1 MRRTLQLLV
10 LLAALVYALGWAA
23 SQARSIKD
31 RDEVEK
37 LTGKMKT
44 VCVGRHLIDVPTQA
58 QLSFSGGNIDGFSVN
73 TVEESDTEFRERI
86 AGREREIAARGPAT
100 DGSGGMVEAHDL
112 RIPGLTG
119 RTFIYGRNRSY
130 WFEAGRR
137 VDDEWVAVEIH
148 AHANGLSVSLSSK
161 FADEATAA
169 SAEGLISGLQVR
181 GNDEIPAKAGFC
193 VERAVFT
200 DPLPA
205 HKSEHT
211 VMHLGLPGHPELGL
225 TLASIA
231 GGTPG
236 TSLLVRVA
244 QAEASTSPAV
254 SLRMTKLRERK
265 RSINNID
272 GEEVLIRAREFNGA
286 TSYGFSWDAPGTK
299 DSLFQPYLSL
309 ELQTKPVD
317 TSLHEDALLT
327 LWDSIASSIRPQGR
341 DTPGVRHD
349 HPDSGPRPASRTQQ

>member
-1 MRRTLQLLV
+1 MRRWLQFLV
-10 LLAALVYALGWAA
+10 LLAALVYALGWAV

-31 RDEVEK
+31 RSEVAKMTE
-37 LTGKMKT
+37 KMKT
-44 VCVGRHLIDVPTQA
+44 VCVGRHLVDVPAQA
-58 QLSFSGGNIDGFSVN
+58 KVSFSGALIDGFSVDM
-73 TVEESDTEFRERI
+73 VEESDTEFRDRI

-100 DGSGGMVEAHDL
+100 DGSGGMVEARDL

-119 RTFIYGRNRSY
+119 RTFIHARNRSY

-148 AHANGLSVSLSSK
+148 AHAKGHSVSLSSK

-181 GNDEIPAKAGFC
+181 AHDEVPAIAGFC
-193 VERAVFT
+193 VERAVFI

-211 VMHLGLPGHPELGL
+211 VMHLDLPGHPELGL

-231 GGTPG
+231 GGKPG
-236 TSLLVRVA
+236 TSLSVRAA
-244 QAEASTSPAV
+244 QAEASMSPAA
-254 SLRMTKLRERK
+254 SLRMKKLRERK
-265 RSINNID
+265 RSINSIE
-272 GEEVLIRAREFNGA
+272 GEEVLVRARELNGA
-286 TSYGFSWDAPGTK
+286 TSYGFSWDAPGAK

-327 LWDSIASSIRPQGR
+327 LWDSIASSIRPQGGGA
-341 DTPGVRHD
+341 PGFSQD
-349 HPDSGPRPASRTQQ
+349 HPESGPRQTSRTHQ

>member
-1 MRRTLQLLV
+1 MRRSLQFLV
-10 LLAALVYALGWAA
+10 VLAALVYALGWAV
-23 SQARSIKD
+23 SEARSIKD
-31 RDEVEK
+31 RSEVAK

-44 VCVGRHLIDVPTQA
+44 VCVGRHLIDVPAQA
-58 QLSFSGGNIDGFSVN
+58 QVSFSGANIDGFSVN

-86 AGREREIAARGPAT
+86 AGREREIAARGAAT
-100 DGSGGMVEAHDL
+100 DGSGGMIEAHEL

-148 AHANGLSVSLSSK
+148 AHAKGLSVSLSSK

-181 GNDEIPAKAGFC
+181 AHDEVPANAGFC
-193 VERAVFT
+193 VERAVFI
-200 DPLPA
+200 DPLPV
-205 HKSEHT
+205 HRSEHA
-211 VMHLGLPGHPELGL
+211 VMHIGLPGHPELDL

-231 GGTPG
+231 GGSPG
-236 TSLLVRVA
+236 SSLSVRAA
-244 QAEASTSPAV
+244 QAEACTSPEV
-254 SLRMTKLRERK
+254 SLRMKRLRERK
-265 RSINNID
+265 RLINSIE
-272 GEEVLIRAREFNGA
+272 GEEVLVRAREFNGE

-299 DSLFQPYLSL
+299 DSLLQPYLSL
-309 ELQTKPVD
+309 ELQTNPVN

-341 DTPGVRHD
+341 DTPGLRRD
-349 HPDSGPRPASRTQQ
+349 YSEPGPRQASRILK